1 LTTLYPFIAFSKREA
16 FRNPNKDRIR
26 SSSEAE
32 DTIRRLKRKRKRD
45 ELTEA
50 GLERLDRLEERLG
63 RLYTKDTLEFEVTGK
78 NKFKFTLI
86 NSPIDQLIPTSTHYL
101 NLRRQKDGIT
111 TITPLVE
118 LSLSTDDYV
127 KEKNLR
133 VRGADFTGDQVDI
146 IVTSSFSPFDPISE
160 LTVNIA

>member
-1 LTTLYPFIAFSKREA
+1 MTTLYPFIAFSKLEA

-78 NKFKFTLI
+78 NKFNFY
-86 NSPIDQLIPTSTHYL
+86 S
-101 NLRRQKDGIT
+101 
-111 TITPLVE
+111 
-118 LSLSTDDYV
+118 
-127 KEKNLR
+127 
-133 VRGADFTGDQVDI
+133 
-146 IVTSSFSPFDPISE
+146 
-160 LTVNIA
+160 